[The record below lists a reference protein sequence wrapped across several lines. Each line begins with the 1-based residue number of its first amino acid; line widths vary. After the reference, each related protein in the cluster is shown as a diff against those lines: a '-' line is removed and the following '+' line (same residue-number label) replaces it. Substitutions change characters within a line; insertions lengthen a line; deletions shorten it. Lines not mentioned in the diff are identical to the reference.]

1 MSMNSAESIIARAL
15 AQAYYAGKRH
25 AMECMTG
32 EQVPPQ
38 DELLIEDC
46 ATWFIPR
53 ARVIWEDVCEQSV
66 SVPFPLPSSGT
77 AQVLAMKSRA
87 GIDANTDED
96 DLPFDLN
103 NGGQA
108 R

>member
-1 MSMNSAESIIARAL
+1 MTTAESIIARAL
-15 AQAYYAGKRH
+15 AQAYYAGRRH

-32 EQVPPQ
+32 EGLPPQ
-38 DELLIEDC
+38 DEILIEDC

-53 ARVIWEDVCEQSV
+53 ARVIWGDVCEQSV
-66 SVPFPLPSSGT
+66 SVPFPLPSST
-77 AQVLAMKSRA
+77 QVLAMKGWA

-96 DLPFDLN
+96 DLPFERN
-103 NGGQA
+103 SGGPT